1 MRSGFI
7 KQTWREEELHR
18 DAKVRRPAPRGSVGK
33 GRNQKLWAA
42 PGQEGTKCQARLS
55 WPSLIIKGAIAVI
68 AEASSSIDSP
78 VQTNGRR

>member
-1 MRSGFI
+1 M
-7 KQTWREEELHR
+7 

-42 PGQEGTKCQARLS
+42 PGQEGTKRLL
-55 WPSLIIKGAIAVI
+55 WPSLIIKGAVAVI

-78 VQTNGRR
+78 VQTHGRR